1 MSTPINYTRYFS
13 SEAELVQ
20 FVRKLQAAGIV
31 LGIKNSKHGKVL
43 QIR

>member
-13 SEAELVQ
+13 SEAELLQ
-20 FVRKLQAAGIV
+20 FIKKLQAAGIV
-31 LGIKNSKHGKVL
+31 LGVKQSKYGKVL